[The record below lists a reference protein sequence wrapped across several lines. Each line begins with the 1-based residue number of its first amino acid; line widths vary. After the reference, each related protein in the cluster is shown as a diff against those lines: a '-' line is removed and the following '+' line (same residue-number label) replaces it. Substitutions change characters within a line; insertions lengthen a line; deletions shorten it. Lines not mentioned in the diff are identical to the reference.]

1 MKKILLASTLALC
14 VTSAFAADPSAVL
27 KVKGT
32 LTNAACTPELSNGG
46 VVDYGMIRLG
56 ELSSTATNQLGQK
69 NIDLTI
75 SCASNTKVGFQVDD
89 DRNSSDAYLT
99 VENAYFN
106 GSSASLGFD
115 TYGVG
120 VTDGGVKIGSWAVS
134 ARTDSILAD
143 GKSVDFISS
152 PDWSDSGAPN
162 WTSNATKGQLSPTRA
177 VYSVAATGT
186 LEPVA
191 FKSVTFP
198 LQVSLA
204 IQNTATL
211 AITDDTAIDGQAT
224 ITLKYL

>member
-56 ELSSTATNQLGQK
+56 ELSATATNQLGQK

-75 SCASNTKVGFQVDD
+75 NCASSTKVGFQIVDD
-89 DRNSSDAYLT
+89 RSSSDAYLT
-99 VENAYFN
+99 VENAYVD

-115 TYGVG
+115 TFGVG
-120 VTDGGVKIGSWAVS
+120 KTDGDVKIGSWALG
-134 ARTDSILAD
+134 AKTDSILAD
-143 GKSVDFISS
+143 GNSVDFITS
-152 PDWSDSGAPN
+152 PDWTDSGAPS
-162 WTSNATKGQLSPTRA
+162 WKSNASQGLLSPTRA